1 MLNRVE
7 SNQTGADAERPDPEV
22 QAGRALR
29 RLRMLRG
36 WSQEEVAKRM
46 QAFGY
51 EFHQTM
57 VAKIEAAQRPLR
69 VRELADFAALYG
81 VEVQELI
88 YAPRGSLEEVAQEIT
103 EVQGQLLKV
112 EQHAE
117 AAAAELERAQ
127 HALSDAQRNY
137 DSSLREVSVLR
148 ERLDFLQQ
156 ENDTFALQETNIFRS
171 ADKPDLSTVRTN
183 AEFCAALQE
192 FRAWA
197 GNPSFRMMADRS
209 GAQTSTISAVMRRG
223 AMPDLPMVRA
233 IIEGCGGSED
243 DVMAFIEGYVRVGGS
258 SPR

>member
-7 SNQTGADAERPDPEV
+7 SNETGPDIERPDPEV

-29 RLRMLRG
+29 RLRLLRG

-88 YAPRGSLEEVAQEIT
+88 YAPSGSLEEVTQEIV
-103 EVQGQLLKV
+103 EFQHQLLKAR
-112 EQHAE
+112 QQAE
-117 AAAAELERAQ
+117 ACSAELKRA
-127 HALSDAQRNY
+127 HDALSDAQMAY
-137 DSSLREVSVLR
+137 DSSLREVSVLK

-156 ENDTFALQETNIFRS
+156 ENDTFASQETSIFR
-171 ADKPDLSTVRTN
+171 AAGKPDPFAARSPM
-183 AEFCAALQE
+183 EFHAALQE
-192 FRAWA
+192 FRSWA
-197 GNPSFRMMADRS
+197 GNPSFRMMAQRS
-209 GAQTSTISAVMRRG
+209 KAEAAAISAVMRRG
-223 AMPDLPMVRA
+223 AMPDAPMVRA

-243 DVMAFIEGYVRVGGS
+243 DVLAFVEARARTVGS
-258 SPR
+258 